1 MNIRNC
7 GKLDKSLTRVK
18 NLQTYFKV
26 TQMLLTSLNFYD
38 VKITY
43 SSLIIF
49 TSNKK
54 YKINMFRVND
64 VLYSCVKVTL

>member
-1 MNIRNC
+1 
-7 GKLDKSLTRVK
+7 
-18 NLQTYFKV
+18 
-26 TQMLLTSLNFYD
+26 MLLISLNYYD
-38 VKITY
+38 VIITY
-43 SSLIIF
+43 SSLIIL